1 MRADKE
7 RGGNKKMEKATLK
20 ALRINKGLTLEQ
32 ASKELGINIVTLSSY
47 ENAKTFPDVQTI
59 NKILN
64 LYETT
69 YDNINFLCN

>member
-1 MRADKE
+1 MQ
-7 RGGNKKMEKATLK
+7 KATLK

-47 ENAKTFPDVQTI
+47 ENAKTFPDVPTI
-59 NKILN
+59 NKMLI

-69 YDNINFLCN
+69 FDNVNFLCN

>member
-1 MRADKE
+1 MQ
-7 RGGNKKMEKATLK
+7 KATLK

-32 ASKELGINIVTLSSY
+32 ASKELDINITTLSSY

-59 NKILN
+59 NKMLE

>member
-1 MRADKE
+1 MQQ
-7 RGGNKKMEKATLK
+7 ATLK

-32 ASKELGINIVTLSSY
+32 AAKKLNINIVTLSSY

-59 NKILN
+59 NKILT

-69 YDNINFLCN
+69 YDNINFLCK

>member
-1 MRADKE
+1 
-7 RGGNKKMEKATLK
+7 MEKATLK

-32 ASKELGINIVTLSSY
+32 ASKELEINIVTLSSY

-59 NKILN
+59 NKILD

-69 YDNINFLCN
+69 YDNINFLCK

>member
-1 MRADKE
+1 MAKV
-7 RGGNKKMEKATLK
+7 TLK

-32 ASKELGINIVTLSSY
+32 AAKELGVNIVTLSSY

-59 NKILN
+59 NKILE
-64 LYETT
+64 LYDTT

>member
-1 MRADKE
+1 MQ
-7 RGGNKKMEKATLK
+7 KATLK

-32 ASKELGINIVTLSSY
+32 ASKELDVNITTLSSY

-59 NKILN
+59 NKILE

>member
-1 MRADKE
+1 MRV
-7 RGGNKKMEKATLK
+7 TLK

-32 ASKELGINIVTLSSY
+32 AAKELGVNIVTLSSY

-59 NKILN
+59 NKILE
-64 LYETT
+64 LYDTT

>member
-1 MRADKE
+1 
-7 RGGNKKMEKATLK
+7 MEKATLK

-47 ENAKTFPDVQTI
+47 ENARTFPDVQTI
-59 NKILN
+59 NKILD
-64 LYETT
+64 LYNTS

>member
-1 MRADKE
+1 MAKV
-7 RGGNKKMEKATLK
+7 TLK

-32 ASKELGINIVTLSSY
+32 AAKELGINIVTLSSY

-59 NKILN
+59 NKMLE
-64 LYETT
+64 LYDTT

>member
-1 MRADKE
+1 MQQ
-7 RGGNKKMEKATLK
+7 ATLK

-32 ASKELGINIVTLSSY
+32 AAKKLDINIVTLSSY

-59 NKILN
+59 NKILK

-69 YDNINFLCN
+69 YDNINFLCK

>member
-1 MRADKE
+1 MQ
-7 RGGNKKMEKATLK
+7 KMTLK
-20 ALRINKGLTLEQ
+20 ALRNNKGLTLEQ
-32 ASKELGINIVTLSSY
+32 ASKKLDINIVTLSSY

-59 NKILN
+59 NKILA